1 MRNLMYRKTFSI
13 AIFLFT
19 VTISGVFAQ
28 STDVVLIDSE
38 YAQKQQVV
46 DHLPSGVS
54 VVEIK
59 GINNP
64 WQSIRE
70 YLEQNR
76 STTVVHLF
84 ANTSYNALE
93 LGGKTYNSNAVDQ
106 EFELSMLE
114 GLYQGTNL
122 QLLIYDC
129 NLGSNPEGLSL
140 LKKISDKAY
149 FNIAVPTNCSSVFG
163 ADLEFDH
170 TTMNQPTHNSIFQ

>member
-1 MRNLMYRKTFSI
+1 MRNQMFGKTFSI

-19 VTISGVFAQ
+19 LTITGAFAQ
-28 STDVVLIDSE
+28 SESVVLLDSE

-46 DHLPSGVS
+46 DKLPSGVT
-54 VVEIK
+54 VIEIE

-64 WQSIRE
+64 WKSIRE

-76 STTVVHLF
+76 STQIVHLF

-93 LGGKTYNSNAVDQ
+93 LGGKTYDSNAVDQ

-114 GLYQGTNL
+114 GLYQGNNM

-129 NLGSNPEGLSL
+129 NLGSNPEGLAL
-140 LKKISDKAY
+140 LKKIGNKAY
-149 FNIAVPTNCSSVFG
+149 LNIAVPTNCSSIFG
-163 ADLEFDH
+163 PDLEFDH
-170 TTMNQPTHNSIFQ
+170 TTMNQPITNSIFN